1 MYVSNPKVQGM
12 FAYSRENNV
21 EEISDF
27 INKQEK
33 FLKKYEKTT
42 TFPSLFLEINWETE
56 KY

>member
-33 FLKKYEKTT
+33 FLKKYAKNNDIP
-42 TFPSLFLEINWETE
+42 FFVFWN
-56 KY
+56 